1 MTDTL
6 HPPAASR
13 FQLPGRTLGAQL
25 FKLWP
30 YMAMIFGAL
39 LLWHI
44 GVEIMYGILGQP
56 GVEQSAR
63 AENFAIKMTKRVTFF
78 LLVLVIVR
86 CVQSILDE
94 REASLSHR
102 VITSFKV
109 DPMRAPRAIILFII
123 AVISFVW
130 LQTNFMSVKTTL
142 PDIQPFYLDEA
153 ARKWD
158 QILFLGHDPYTL
170 FAWLYDMPYFFDL
183 IDKTYT
189 FWAAIIAGTWVYCF
203 VTEKMGRKRRYQYL
217 ISMVLL
223 WFLAGNVFA
232 IILSSAGPCYYG
244 QITGDYNAYAGLM
257 GQLQAIHDNG
267 FVNAYDYQGMLWEM
281 YENPNSR
288 FGGISAMPSL
298 HVGTSLMLLIL
309 FRKTPIARE
318 LLVLFNITIYI
329 GSIILGWHYAVD
341 GLISIPLVIFCW
353 WGAGKLAS
361 RADDYIRRREQV
373 AAT

>member
-6 HPPAASR
+6 YSPTASS
-13 FQLPGRTLGAQL
+13 FHFPGRTLGVQL

-30 YMAMIFGAL
+30 YMAMIFGTL
-39 LLWHI
+39 LVWHI
-44 GVEIMYGILGQP
+44 GIQIMYGFLGEP

-63 AENFAIKMTKRVTFF
+63 ASRFAIKMTMRVTFF
-78 LLVLVIVR
+78 LLVLAIVR
-86 CVQSILDE
+86 CIQTILDE
-94 REASLSHR
+94 REASIGGR
-102 VITSFKV
+102 MIASFKT
-109 DPMRAPRAIILFII
+109 DPMRIPRGLILFAL
-123 AVISFVW
+123 AVLSFVW
-130 LQTNFMSVKTTL
+130 LQTNFMSVKTTI
-142 PDIQPFYLDEA
+142 PEIQPFYLDEA
-153 ARKWD
+153 ARGWD
-158 QILFLGHDPYTL
+158 RALFFGRDPYTL
-170 FAWLYDMPYFFDL
+170 FAWLYDMPYFFNL

-203 VTEKMGRKRRYQYL
+203 VTKKMERKRRYQYL
-217 ISMVLL
+217 ISMVML

-232 IILSSAGPCYYG
+232 LLLSSAGPCYYG
-244 QITGDYNAYAGLM
+244 PITGDYSAYSGLM
-257 GQLQAIHDNG
+257 TQLQNIHDAG
-267 FVNAYDYQGMLWEM
+267 HVNAFDYQGMLWEM

-341 GLISIPLVIFCW
+341 GLISIPIVIFCW
-353 WGAGKLAS
+353 WGAGKLAAK
-361 RADDYIRRREQV
+361 ADGYISRREQTT
-373 AAT
+373 AA